1 MLWIWLLIVVFL
13 ILIELATVNLV
24 TIWYIASAV
33 VSMILSI
40 FIHNYLIQFLVFI
53 ILCNI
58 IIVNTH
64 EYFIVKRENNEK

>member
-53 ILCNI
+53 ILGTI
-58 IIVNTH
+58 LLVTTH